1 MEKARSLVREHF
13 PDIDS
18 HPAVLEFVKPE
29 IAAAQSQKEAESL
42 QLNVISRLGGMSTLL
57 GSPPNL
63 TPAVRIA
70 FRDKRGKLL
79 LDSLLSWDDV
89 LFVGQALT
97 DIAADEFESSKKLA
111 ELDLLD
117 LDDDDRK
124 KLAKHINDL
133 GRHLDRLR
141 KAAPV
146 YGIDLQ
152 ASLKEDSDRDDED

>member
-1 MEKARSLVREHF
+1 MELVKSETT
-13 PDIDS
+13 
-18 HPAVLEFVKPE
+18 
-29 IAAAQSQKEAESL
+29 AAQSSEEAENW
-42 QLNVISRLGGMSTLL
+42 QLNTISSLSVMSTFA
-57 GSPPNL
+57 GSPPDL

-70 FRDKRGKLL
+70 FRDKQRKVL
-79 LDSLLSWDDV
+79 LDSLLNWNDL
-89 LFVGQALT
+89 LFVSKALA
-97 DIAADEFESSKKLA
+97 DSAADAFESSKKLA

-117 LDDDDRK
+117 IDDDDRK